1 MKASLVVSAYNEEL
15 VLRSFYKQMMSALET
30 CQCEYELIFV
40 NDGSTDKSQEII
52 DEISHENP
60 NVKSILFSKNFG
72 HEAAMIAGIDYACG
86 DALICMDS
94 DLQHPPAIVPEIL
107 NRFMLG
113 DVDIINMVRRVGKHQ
128 NKLSSLFYKIVNR
141 ISPYNIEENASDFF
155 LISDRIAQ
163 ILRKDYRERVRFLR
177 GFIQIIG
184 FRKTTLS
191 YLSTEREAGKSKYSM
206 RRLVSLSITAVATLS
221 KLPLKI
227 GIYLG
232 AICGFF
238 SLLLAVYSII
248 MKFIDQP
255 VSGYTTIVVFLGIMF
270 SIQFFIL
277 GILGEYIGFLFDEQ
291 KKRPIYIVDKTTNI
305 ANRQ

>member
-1 MKASLVVSAYNEEL
+1 
-15 VLRSFYKQMMSALET
+15 
-30 CQCEYELIFV
+30 
-40 NDGSTDKSQEII
+40 
-52 DEISHENP
+52 
-60 NVKSILFSKNFG
+60 
-72 HEAAMIAGIDYACG
+72 
-86 DALICMDS
+86 
-94 DLQHPPAIVPEIL
+94 
-107 NRFMLG
+107 
-113 DVDIINMVRRVGKHQ
+113 
-128 NKLSSLFYKIVNR
+128 VNR

-255 VSGYTTIVVFLGIMF
+255 VSGYTTIVVFLGIIVQHSVF
-270 SIQFFIL
+270 HPWNTWRIYRIFIRRTKETADL
-277 GILGEYIGFLFDEQ
+277 YCGQ
-291 KKRPIYIVDKTTNI
+291 N
-305 ANRQ
+305 N